1 MAQINNLR
9 IMQWNCQGAMNKKG
23 ELLNISRDFDIL
35 LLCETFLKPEKR
47 FDLKNFNI
55 IRTDRVSNRGGGLA
69 IAIRQ
74 GIGFYRIHSIVNIEN
89 SLRDADSVDRFFC
102 GRAHDSFGLRS
113 PLIGQLNQWSI
124 LEDVS

>member
-23 ELLNISRDFDIL
+23 DLLNISRDFDIL

-69 IAIRQ
+69 VAIRQ

-89 SLRDADSVDRFFC
+89 SLETLAVSIGSSV
-102 GRAHDSFGLRS
+102 GELLIVSVYAV
-113 PLIGQLNQWSI
+113 PLSDN
-124 LEDVS
+124 